1 MRILVVG
8 AGAREHALVW
18 KLAAEPMVQAVFCA
32 PGNAGT
38 GRLASNVAIAADD
51 VDELVDWAAE
61 SAIDL
66 TVVGQEVAL
75 AAGVVDLFR
84 ERGLRIVGPTQAA
97 ARLETSKVFAKEF
110 MARHGIPTAAFH
122 LYDSTDDALAALRA
136 RDETDFPVVLK
147 ADGLA
152 AGKGVV
158 VAATRAEALT
168 AATTL
173 HGLPGGA
180 GARLLIEE
188 FMHGTELSVFALTD
202 GTTVLPLP
210 PARDYK
216 RLGEGGTGPMTGGM
230 GAYSPP
236 AIATPAVMDAVMK
249 EILEP
254 AIRGMAAEGVP
265 YTGVLYAGLMLSDRG
280 PRVVEFN
287 VRLGDPETQCLL
299 PRLRSHLAPLLL
311 ATAEGYLGE
320 VTPEWKTQACCGVVL
335 ASGGYPGAYETGYGV
350 VGLGEV
356 EASALIFHA
365 ATRDPYVK
373 LQKDVATPPQTR
385 EPLRRTFSMFS
396 FGKGRSDR
404 IDRQARRAAGDPY
417 SSTITTGGRV
427 LTVAAL
433 GGSVA
438 AARAAAYR
446 NADKIQFTDRY
457 MRLDVAA
464 DD

>member
-18 KLAAEPMVQAVFCA
+18 KFAAEPMVREVYCA

-38 GRLASNVAIAADD
+38 GRMASNVAIAADD
-51 VDELVDWAAE
+51 VEGLADWAEE
-61 SAIDL
+61 SKIDL
-66 TVVGQEVAL
+66 TVIGQEVAL
-75 AAGVVDLFR
+75 AAGIVDLFR
-84 ERGLRIVGPTQAA
+84 ERGLRIIGPTKAA
-97 ARLETSKVFAKEF
+97 ARLETSKAFAKEF
-110 MARHGIPTAAFH
+110 MSRHGIPTAPFT
-122 LYDSTDDALAALRA
+122 LYDSADLAIAAL
-136 RDETDFPVVLK
+136 ETRGEGDFPVVLK

-158 VAATRAEALT
+158 VATTRAEAL
-168 AATTL
+168 AAVTTL
-173 HGLPGGA
+173 HKLPGAA
-180 GARLLIEE
+180 GVRLLIEE
-188 FMHGTELSVFALTD
+188 FMRGTELSVFALTD

-216 RLGEGGTGPMTGGM
+216 RLGQGGTGPMTGGM

-254 AIRGMAAEGVP
+254 TVRGMAAEGVP
-265 YTGVLYAGLMLSDRG
+265 YTGILYAGLMLTDRG

-299 PRLRSHLAPLLL
+299 PRLRSPLAPLLL
-311 ATAEGYLGE
+311 AAAEGYLHE
-320 VTPEWKTQACCGVVL
+320 ATPEWKTQACCAIVL
-335 ASGGYPGAYETGYGV
+335 ASDGYPGPYETGYGV

-356 EASALIFHA
+356 ESGTLIFHA

-373 LQKDVATPPQTR
+373 PQKDVATPPQTR
-385 EPLRRTFSMFS
+385 ESMRRTFSMFS

-404 IDRQARRAAGDPY
+404 IDRQAQRAAGDPY

-427 LTVAAL
+427 LTVVAL

-438 AARAAAYR
+438 AAREAAYR
-446 NADKIQFTDRY
+446 NADRIQFTDRY
-457 MRLDVAA
+457 IRPDVAA